1 MSELKPLAPAF
12 SALADLE
19 AQLAANWKEDD
30 APKPQGRKR
39 DGAEPATALERQ
51 HKRRARVR
59 ADTKRCIAILDMET
73 DPFDAELKADI
84 KPFLCVIYSDEFAP
98 IIIWEEDNEQF
109 INAVVRSI
117 ERLPDRYTIYA
128 HNGGKF
134 DFLFLV
140 SKLRGDVKFKG
151 RGIMSARIGK
161 HELRDSSHIIPE
173 RLAAFQK
180 DKFDY
185 SRNLKENRGG
195 WKKEIIE
202 YCIADCRYTLDIV
215 KSFIEA
221 YGMKL
226 TIGQAS
232 MAELRKH
239 YDVKRINQGFD
250 TQLRTF
256 YFGGRVE
263 CLQGRGHFIGDYK
276 LYDVNSMYPAA
287 MANYLHPIGD
297 FNDYDLRRGP
307 PTDETVF
314 LDLECENRGALIGR
328 DANGFTSATIPRGR
342 FKTSIWEYNVA
353 LKYGL
358 ISNVEIR
365 ASWDCRSRTNFADFI
380 LPLYENRLA
389 TKDKMRALKD
399 QGLQTTAA
407 FLDLKKDDI
416 FFKLLLNNSYGKFAM
431 NPANYKEHYLTDPD
445 ARPDEAWFK
454 SIDELEDEE
463 RIAYLQPIFSSGQF
477 AIWQKPSPSF
487 RYNNVGTAASIT
499 GASRAILLE
508 ALQHADQPIYCDT
521 DSIICKGLTGVSL
534 HKSELGAWDLEDE
547 FSEVIIDGK
556 KLYSVM
562 HKKPKLLTPEQI
574 ADGINPLYTVKS
586 KGTARLSWAEMLDMM
601 NGGSV
606 IKLNRAPT
614 MTKFNKGSD
623 NYMPRTIRA
632 TVPFFNNSNA

>member
-1 MSELKPLAPAF
+1 MLKPLAPAL
-12 SALADLE
+12 SELE
-19 AQLAANWKEDD
+19 AMIAANWKEEAPNKKQGR
-30 APKPQGRKR
+30 APKA
-39 DGAEPATALERQ
+39 DVAMTDLERQ
-51 HKRRARVR
+51 HQCRDRKRANV
-59 ADTKRCIAILDMET
+59 KRCIAILDMET
-73 DPFDAELKADI
+73 DPFNAELKSDV
-84 KPFLCVIYSDEFAP
+84 KPFLAVLYSDEFETVV
-98 IIIWEEDNEQF
+98 IWEEDYGKF
-109 INAVVRSI
+109 IGDVVRAI

-151 RGIMSARIGK
+151 RSLMSAKIGN
-161 HELRDSSHIIPE
+161 HELRDSAHIIPE

-185 SRNLKENRGG
+185 SRNLKANRGH

-215 KSFIEA
+215 KSFIES

-239 YDVKRINQGFD
+239 YNVKKINQGFD
-250 TQLRTF
+250 AQLRKF

-263 CLQGRGHFIGDYK
+263 CLGGRGHFIGDYR
-276 LYDVNSMYPAA
+276 LYDVNSMYPAV
-287 MANYLHPIGD
+287 MAERAHPIGD
-297 FNDYDLRRGP
+297 FNAYDLRRGP
-307 PTDETVF
+307 PTDQTVF
-314 LDLECENRGALIGR
+314 IDLTCKNNGALIGR
-328 DANGFTSATIPRGR
+328 DSNGFTSATIPSGR
-342 FKTSIWEYNVA
+342 FMTTIWEYDVA

-358 ISNVEIR
+358 IDDVQIN
-365 ASWDCRSRTNFADFI
+365 ASWDCRLRSNFANFI
-380 LPLYENRLA
+380 NPLYEKRLA
-389 TKDKMRALKD
+389 TKDAMRDLKD
-399 QGLQTTAA
+399 QMLHTTPA

-445 ARPDEAWFK
+445 KRPDEEWFK
-454 SIDELEDEE
+454 SILELEQEE
-463 RIAYLQPIFSSGQF
+463 QIAYLQPIFSNREF

-499 GASRAILLE
+499 GAARAVLLE
-508 ALQHADQPIYCDT
+508 ALQQADGAIYCDT
-521 DSIICKGLTGVSL
+521 DSIICRSLAGVPL
-534 HKSELGAWDLEDE
+534 HKSALGAWDLEDE

-562 HKKPKLLTPEQI
+562 HKKPRLLTPEQI
-574 ADGINPLYTVKS
+574 ADGLNPAYSVKS
-586 KGTARLSWAEMLDMM
+586 KGTARLTWQEMLDML
-601 NGGSV
+601 GGANV
-606 IKLNRAPT
+606 IKFNRAPT
-614 MTKFNKGSD
+614 LTKYGTGSD

-632 TVPFFNNSNA
+632 TVPFFARG